1 MLALGGGSGS
11 GSMRGLKGSSFTPKK
26 WCSSL
31 PGQHM
36 FLGRTR
42 YQILKSAGDAR
53 VSWAKDVHSMVG
65 DGNQQDAV
73 QKTSYKHASAL
84 KNTYEGRD
92 DALD

>member
-1 MLALGGGSGS
+1 M
-11 GSMRGLKGSSFTPKK
+11 
-26 WCSSL
+26 
-31 PGQHM
+31 
-36 FLGRTR
+36 
-42 YQILKSAGDAR
+42 
-53 VSWAKDVHSMVG
+53 SWAKDVHSMVG